1 VLVGATAR
9 PHRSARAGGICLP
22 TSARLENRAALRTWT
37 WRRDCVALTGC
48 QRAGR
53 LRWPAVV
60 PRVCTRTRKGCFFC
74 GQGLMRALWPR
85 AGPKLATVGGRS
97 WGQWCSAGW
106 VRVMGISVEL
116 RNDAVEC
123 LRLASQVKA
132 RRHKALLVDLARA
145 WICIAEHVEQM
156 RPPHSQRR
164 GQTRR
169 L

>member
-1 VLVGATAR
+1 
-9 PHRSARAGGICLP
+9 
-22 TSARLENRAALRTWT
+22 
-37 WRRDCVALTGC
+37 
-48 QRAGR
+48 
-53 LRWPAVV
+53 
-60 PRVCTRTRKGCFFC
+60 
-74 GQGLMRALWPR
+74 MRALWQR
-85 AGPKLATVGGRS
+85 GGPKLATVGGRS